1 MTRALMTAASLYND
15 QRFLSKSELRIYKN
29 KLRRQK
35 IVRRQRLVLGLIAAL
50 VVFAIIFFAMTI
62 TLNAKVDNSDILY
75 KYYKPIS
82 VTAGDSLWSIASAN
96 ISYEKYDSID
106 DYIAEVCSIN
116 HIEEGGMVTAGEDII
131 IPYYSKE
138 FR

>member
-1 MTRALMTAASLYND
+1 MTRALMTAATLYND

-35 IVRRQRLVLGLIAAL
+35 IVRRQRFVLGLIAAL
-50 VVFAIIFFAMTI
+50 LVFAVIFFAFTM
-62 TLNAKVDNSDILY
+62 TLNAKVDGSDILY
-75 KYYKPIS
+75 KYYKQIS
-82 VTAGDSLWSIASAN
+82 VDAGDSLWSIASAN

-116 HIEEGGMVTAGEDII
+116 HIEDGGAVMAGEDII

>member
-1 MTRALMTAASLYND
+1 MTKALMTAASLYND

-29 KLRRQK
+29 KIKRQR
-35 IVRRQRLVLGLIAAL
+35 IVRRQRIVLGFIAAL
-50 VVFAIIFFAMTI
+50 IIFAIIFFASTI
-62 TLNAKVDNSDILY
+62 TLNAKVDSSDILY

-82 VTAGDSLWSIASAN
+82 VQAGDSLWSIAAAN
-96 ISYEKYDSID
+96 ISYEKYDSIES
-106 DYIAEVCSIN
+106 YIAEVRSIN
-116 HIEEGGMVTAGEDII
+116 HLEEDDVVLAGEDLI